1 MQRRTTYNTT
11 INALWTGNAD
21 HGAAMTLRHK
31 GGLHHSECTLLM
43 LNVYNKWGGVNS
55 SILLALSET
64 CLVVSPNTE
73 ESI

>member
-11 INALWTGNAD
+11 IDTLWTGNVD

-43 LNVYNKWGGVNS
+43 LNVYNK
-55 SILLALSET
+55 
-64 CLVVSPNTE
+64 
-73 ESI
+73 